1 MPERAKKSGKRS
13 PAEAFAASIGLVPVP
28 AELRFTLSFRAPAQ
42 GAYQPPHYEL
52 VIDASKPSWC
62 TYRNYNAAPRPI
74 DPANVMVPVEMTHF
88 ELLNLG
94 KGVSRAKVQAWAR
107 SLLTRAD

>member
-1 MPERAKKSGKRS
+1 MPERARKTTKRS

-28 AELRFTLSFRAPAQ
+28 ADLRFTVSFRAPPQ
-42 GAYQPPHYEL
+42 GQYQPPHYEL
-52 VIDASKPSWC
+52 VIDASQPSGC

-74 DPANVMVPVEMTHF
+74 DPESVMVPVEMTHF
-88 ELLNLG
+88 ELLHLG